1 MIEPTYFWTV
11 VALLAVGTLAIR
23 GSIIL
28 ISSTGKF
35 VISDRMRELFSFIPA
50 AIIPAIVAPMVF
62 FHSGKV
68 AWLGYRER
76 LWVLLLAVFVC
87 YFTRHM
93 VATIGFGLLVLY
105 LVTQIG

>member
-1 MIEPTYFWTV
+1 MIEPAYFWTV
-11 VALLAVGTLAIR
+11 VALLALGTLAIR
-23 GSIIL
+23 GSIIA
-28 ISSTGKF
+28 ISSAGKF

-68 AWLGYRER
+68 EWLGHRER
-76 LWVLLLAVFVC
+76 LWVLLLAIFVC

-93 VATIGFGLLVLY
+93 VATVGFGLFALY